1 MLTIPASHQDL
12 IKDETKAYLFLATL
26 MPNGSPQVTTI
37 WFNADDKY
45 ILINSAKGRVK
56 DKNMRARAQV
66 GMVIQSFSDP
76 YHFIQIQGRVV
87 EIIEEGAL
95 EHINQLSL
103 KYTGEPWKARATETR
118 VTYKILPDK
127 IIAHT

>member
-1 MLTIPASHQDL
+1 MLAIPASHQDL
-12 IKDETKAYLFLATL
+12 MKNETKAYLFLATL

-56 DKNMRARAQV
+56 DKNMRARTQV
-66 GMVIQSFSDP
+66 SMVIQAFDDP
-76 YHFIQIQGRVV
+76 YLFLQVQGHVA
-87 EIIEEGAL
+87 EITEEGAL

-103 KYTGEPWKARATETR
+103 KYENKPWKARAEETR
-118 VTYKILPDK
+118 VTYKILPEK
-127 IIAHT
+127 IISHS

>member
-12 IKDETKAYLFLATL
+12 IKDEAKAYLFLATL

-56 DKNMRARAQV
+56 DKNMRVRSHV
-66 GMVIQSFSDP
+66 GLVIQAFDDP

-103 KYTGEPWKARATETR
+103 KYTDGPWKPRATETR

-127 IIAHT
+127 IIPH

>member
-1 MLTIPASHQDL
+1 MLIIPASHQDL
-12 IKDETKAYLFLATL
+12 IADESKAFLFLATL

-37 WFNADDKY
+37 WFNADDEH

-56 DKNMRARAQV
+56 DKNMRARTQV
-66 GMVIQSFSDP
+66 GMVIQDFKDP

-87 EIIEEGAL
+87 EITEKGAL

-103 KYTGEPWKARATETR
+103 KYRGKPWEENPGEIR

-127 IIAHT
+127 IIAH

>member
-12 IKDETKAYLFLATL
+12 IKDETQAFLFLATL

-37 WFNADDKY
+37 WFDTDEKY

-66 GMVIQSFSDP
+66 GLVIQDFKDP
-76 YHFIQIQGRVV
+76 YRFIQIQGRVV
-87 EIIEEGAL
+87 EIAEEGAL
-95 EHINQLSL
+95 EHINRLSL
-103 KYTGEPWKARATETR
+103 KYMGKAWDGHAEETR

-127 IIAHT
+127 IIVH